1 LLATPSKRTRAG
13 RERPNATT
21 TQGDHRLWRAAKGKQ
36 RDTNGSTLVPG
47 VINIEALRH
56 HREMA
61 QVMNWMKDV
70 RSELVH
76 IICEKSFYPKNRYQK
91 KIPFRHAQYEREVI
105 ERHVASMQE
114 RGIWKKRANSPG

>member
-21 TQGDHRLWRAAKGKQ
+21 AQSGHRLWRAAKTKQ

-47 VINIEALRH
+47 VINIAARRD

-70 RSELVH
+70 RSELAH
-76 IICEKSFYPKNRYQK
+76 II
-91 KIPFRHAQYEREVI
+91 
-105 ERHVASMQE
+105 
-114 RGIWKKRANSPG
+114 